1 MTPQNCRTCIYSY
14 FNLAMAGAGFSPGF
28 PLRPLCAN
36 HPESPGQL
44 REAPI
49 TRCRNYRPKPAP
61 ARAPVPAGEIRQ
73 IPLTRGKFALV
84 DAADYEWL
92 SQYRWSCRGGG
103 NPYAAR
109 FQGNKVIWMHR
120 EIMQTPPGLVCDHFD
135 TVGLN
140 NRRCNLRNCT
150 RQQNIHNLSKCN
162 RGTSCYKGVFWDKRL
177 KKWCAKI
184 CCDNKVYRLGYF
196 DSEIDAARAYDQK
209 ARELFGPFAYLNFP
223 NADKVPD
230 LRA

>member
-1 MTPQNCRTCIYSY
+1 MTQRTCYTCIYSY
-14 FNLAMAGAGFSPGF
+14 EDVYMAMAAFSPGF
-28 PLRPLCAN
+28 FVQPLCTN
-36 HPESPGQL
+36 HPDSAGQL
-44 REAPI
+44 CPI
-49 TRCRNYRPKPAP
+49 PYKPCRNYRPKPAP
-61 ARAPVPAGEIRQ
+61 SAPPNPGEDVRHIA
-73 IPLTRGKFALV
+73 LTRGKFALV

-120 EIMQTPPGLVCDHFD
+120 EIMQTPPDKVCDHID

-140 NRRCNLRNCT
+140 NRRCNLRNCD
-150 RQQNIHNLSKCN
+150 RRDNVHNLSKGN
-162 RGTSCYKGVFWDKRL
+162 RGSSCFKGVYWDKCL

-184 CCDNKVYRLGYF
+184 CCDYQVYRLGVF
-196 DSEIDAARAYDQK
+196 DSEIDAALAYDKK

-223 NADKVPD
+223 EAVK
-230 LRA
+230 